1 MHWGC
6 CQTAGR
12 RLCFSLRIGDCRV
25 TATLDGCTLGSF
37 GVQSDLGRRLQEA
50 CLHTFSV
57 LLRGAEKP
65 LSVRRTHICQRSS
78 IQLQSSFSGAPN
90 CRHSMLDAWSGTH
103 AHFVGRVSCTSYS
116 NFRIRALSNKRGK
129 AHPSYRPT
137 ASWTK
142 SNASSGSK
150 VGRRAVVRS
159 RGWRNIQYHGF
170 SKSESVIPSLSLLL
184 I

>member
-6 CQTAGR
+6 CQNAGR

-25 TATLDGCTLGSF
+25 TATLDSCTLGSF

-50 CLHTFSV
+50 SLHTFSV
-57 LLRGAEKP
+57 LLRGSEKP

-78 IQLQSSFSGAPN
+78 VQLLSSFSGVPN

-116 NFRIRALSNKRGK
+116 SFWIRALSRMTEGKRTLHRGQR
-129 AHPSYRPT
+129 HL
-137 ASWTK
+137 
-142 SNASSGSK
+142 GQ
-150 VGRRAVVRS
+150 RATLHQGVRLAEE
-159 RGWRNIQYHGF
+159 Q
-170 SKSESVIPSLSLLL
+170 
-184 I
+184 